1 MSERVILEE
10 LAPTTQL
17 FLEEEA
23 AYIESSK
30 AFTDDDVQIDKQE
43 FLFANTLGRELN
55 SFLPQLFEQDL
66 IEITDGK
73 IKIPY
78 STFKYLYKNDESNM
92 SEEISGFGMSDV
104 LPGHSP
110 FLINIDSYRDLG
122 SPDFQYECKF
132 NWGVKEVF
140 PKRYGCF
147 LKLRQKFYYLE
158 DNLFNLLS
166 KIDSFNALET
176 SKKDKK
182 TNLKYFAEIKELINK
197 INTTVKTDTYINNE
211 NVIIPNK
218 IKLNIVEDGDKISVM
233 PLIDGVEFESFK
245 TQFEGIDE
253 IQDIYDTDNNG
264 SRVRAILSDDIKEVA
279 KKIKTEYSNVSGNQ
293 KDKILLDP
301 RKIISEIEGIDQ
313 DIVDYEGYGERVKGI
328 GEYAF
333 KPKMQFRSSGVG
345 FLEAINNFDKAD
357 IDFDLESDVM
367 PIVVAENSD
376 GEDIEITLTA
386 ETISKISEAI
396 AENKVAVEISDE
408 EQTVKI
414 PITNEVKEFV
424 KDHNDIFSTKI
435 SKEEKQKKICK
446 YLIIHDNFDE
456 QTYSEFINKSKTK
469 QLSYERPLSLKDYI
483 TDKKNNENPLELY
496 DYQKEG
502 IAWLQASYESNTKN
516 GVLLADD
523 MGLGKTLQVLS
534 FLAWLIEKKE
544 KSGEKIKPILV
555 VAPPI
560 LLQNWRDEIKKFFQN
575 DGSIFEPVS
584 ILHGS
589 NINSFKKYNIS
600 GKEQYSCEPSLCVDC
615 SKCECWQND
624 CCKINKISLAN
635 NRIVITNYDTAKN
648 YQFSLGKIKWSAVLL
663 DEAQYIK
670 EPETSVALAV
680 KTLDADFKLT
690 ITGTPVENKLL
701 DLWSIMDF
709 AYPGILGTKKEF
721 SKVYDIDPQK
731 TSPEERE
738 NRLNLLK
745 QKLKLSKFNGLDQ
758 QCEIPYVVRRDKA
771 EYLADKLP
779 KKYDGED
786 AIRITCPMPPEM
798 ETMHDA
804 ILGQLTNETNKK
816 HHLVLLQQLVKLYQ
830 HPLLLNK
837 SKLNQPLDAHEYI
850 KTSPK
855 LRATLEQL
863 RKIRENEEKVLI
875 FVTSRTMQNILKTVI
890 DAEFNLNIGIINGTV
905 NNNISKSG
913 CNSSGRFKILN
924 DFENKEGFNVLLL
937 SPHVA
942 GVGLTILGANHVIH
956 YGRWWN
962 PAKEVQ
968 ATDRA
973 YRIGQKKE
981 VRVYYPIYESLN
993 FETFDEKLDRLIE
1006 SKKALARDFLTP
1018 IENLTITS
1026 DDILFDKPT
1035 TINLSSTKTS
1045 TINIDELCNLD
1056 FKKMVYLLLK
1066 KDTDKVDCFDEKQNM
1081 GIDFVAYKG
1090 IDKYLIQILSR
1101 EINEKTIEEFTY
1113 IIDKYNRNGINYL
1126 YVNSTMS
1133 KELLTYAQDNKI
1145 EIIDK
1150 SKIIEQLKKIN
1161 LSEENILSAIIDIV
1175 PFNL

>member
-1 MSERVILEE
+1 
-10 LAPTTQL
+10 
-17 FLEEEA
+17 
-23 AYIESSK
+23 
-30 AFTDDDVQIDKQE
+30 
-43 FLFANTLGRELN
+43 
-55 SFLPQLFEQDL
+55 
-66 IEITDGK
+66 
-73 IKIPY
+73 
-78 STFKYLYKNDESNM
+78 
-92 SEEISGFGMSDV
+92 
-104 LPGHSP
+104 
-110 FLINIDSYRDLG
+110 
-122 SPDFQYECKF
+122 
-132 NWGVKEVF
+132 
-140 PKRYGCF
+140 
-147 LKLRQKFYYLE
+147 
-158 DNLFNLLS
+158 
-166 KIDSFNALET
+166 
-176 SKKDKK
+176 
-182 TNLKYFAEIKELINK
+182 
-197 INTTVKTDTYINNE
+197 
-211 NVIIPNK
+211 
-218 IKLNIVEDGDKISVM
+218 M

-253 IQDIYDTDNNG
+253 IQDIYDTANNG
-264 SRVRAILSDDIKEVA
+264 VRVRAILSDDIKEVA
-279 KKIKTEYSNVSGNQ
+279 KKIKTEFSNVSGNQ

-301 RKIISEIEGIDQ
+301 RKVISEIEGIDQ

-345 FLEAINNFDKAD
+345 FLEAINNFNKAD
-357 IDFDLESDVM
+357 IDFELKNDVM
-367 PIVVAENSD
+367 PVVIAENSD
-376 GEDIEITLTA
+376 GEDIEIALTA
-386 ETISKISEAI
+386 KTISKINEAI
-396 AENKVAVEISDE
+396 AEDKVAVEISDK

-424 KDHNDIFSTKI
+424 KDHNDIFSNKI
-435 SKEEKQKKICK
+435 TKEEKQKKICK

-456 QTYSEFINKSKTK
+456 QTYSEFINKCETK
-469 QLSYERPLSLKDYI
+469 KLCFERPLSLKDFI
-483 TDKKNNENPLELY
+483 TDKNNNENLLELY

-502 IAWLQASYESNTKN
+502 IAWLQANYEPNTKR

-534 FLAWLIEKKE
+534 FLAWLIEKKAQYSE
-544 KSGEKIKPILV
+544 EIKPILV

-560 LLQNWRDEIKKFFQN
+560 LLQNWRDEIKKFFKN

-589 NINSFKKYNIS
+589 SINNFKKYNVS
-600 GKEQYSCEPSLCVDC
+600 GKEQYSCESSLCIDC
-615 SKCECWQND
+615 SGCECWNNNS
-624 CCKINKISLAN
+624 CKINKISLAN
-635 NRIVITNYDTAKN
+635 NRIIITNYDTAKN

-721 SKVYDIDPQK
+721 SKTYDIDPQK
-731 TSPEERE
+731 TSLEERG
-738 NRLNLLK
+738 NRLDLLK
-745 QKLKLSKFNGLDQ
+745 RKLKLSKFNGLNHK
-758 QCEIPYVVRRDKA
+758 CEMPYVVRRDKA

-786 AIRITCPMPPEM
+786 AIRITCPMPAEM
-798 ETMHDA
+798 ETMHKMIVD
-804 ILGQLTNETNKK
+804 QLISETNKK

-830 HPLLLNK
+830 HPLLVKK

-863 RKIRENEEKVLI
+863 RKIREKGEKVLI

-890 DAEFNLNIGIINGTV
+890 DTEFDLNIGIINGTV
-905 NNNISKSG
+905 NNNISQSG
-913 CNSSGRFKILN
+913 DNSSGRFKILK
-924 DFENKEGFNVLLL
+924 DFENKDGFNILLL

-962 PAKEVQ
+962 PAKEAQ

-981 VRVYYPIYESLN
+981 VFVYYPVYQSPN

-1035 TINLSSTKTS
+1035 TINFSRKKTNA
-1045 TINIDELCNLD
+1045 INMDELCNLD
-1056 FKKMVYLLLK
+1056 FKKLVYLLLK
-1066 KDTDKVDCFDEKQNM
+1066 KDMDRVDYFDEKQNM
-1081 GIDFVAYKG
+1081 SIDLVAYKG
-1090 IDKYLIQILSR
+1090 VEKSLIQVLSSN
-1101 EINEKTIEEFTY
+1101 INEKSIEEFTY
-1113 IIDKYNRNGINYL
+1113 VIDKYNRNGISYL
-1126 YVNSTMS
+1126 YTNSMAS
-1133 KELLTYAQDNKI
+1133 RELLKYAQDNKI

-1150 SKIIEQLKKIN
+1150 LKILEQLKKTD
-1161 LSEENILSAIIDIV
+1161 LSEENIISAIVDIV